1 MNPTRYSYDTI
12 LPIGSIYVPQKQWM
26 DACPTYQ
33 HSIWCPREFHVNYK
47 SVGLYVLDQ
56 KEGTYFP
63 GNTESFPKLHVY
75 YSCHQESMNFCFQES
90 IVTSLTIV
98 LKLID
103 HDQQEEGNAAFH
115 IRGVLILNA
124 NNHMQ

>member
-1 MNPTRYSYDTI
+1 
-12 LPIGSIYVPQKQWM
+12 
-26 DACPTYQ
+26 
-33 HSIWCPREFHVNYK
+33 
-47 SVGLYVLDQ
+47 
-56 KEGTYFP
+56 
-63 GNTESFPKLHVY
+63 
-75 YSCHQESMNFCFQES
+75 MNFCFQES